1 MRQYEL
7 TIRIAQIHHLIE
19 VRKYKK
25 ALAVVKTLDMRQV
38 KGISDLSAIAEVYTK
53 TEQFDA
59 AKNTYLRIYKKSR
72 TRRVLYRLIYLAI
85 RTNALD
91 EAEGY
96 YQEFVAMSSSQ
107 RDSLIL
113 RYRIDKAS
121 GASVGQLIGIL
132 ESLKEEEYIEEWAYE
147 LAKLYFKA
155 GRFEECRS
163 ECEDIKLWFGKG
175 EIVERAYELA
185 KLYFK
190 AGRFE
195 ECRSEC
201 EDIKLWFGKGEI
213 VERAKRLIASIDD
226 DEQIAY
232 VDDRDYTIEKEVP
245 NPEDTG
251 SLPDLSEYVESE
263 SVIQRRENSIGN
275 KVKKALKTTF
285 EDDED
290 KFDDTFADY
299 YEDEDE
305 SSEYG
310 RDEAVDELL
319 NMDGDNNLEKSSG
332 DKMES
337 LTKEEYDALL
347 NSEILEQSYNDE
359 QSEYE
364 NELYDY
370 GEDEE
375 EEFDGAQMARKAIDG
390 LQKLS
395 GRWKHQT
402 AKEQHTSEQSEYGED
417 SVDENKKQPHKK
429 NRNQQ
434 MEKKQ
439 AYAEEK
445 APYEHHSQ
453 SGTGITQDL
462 SKEISAIYEAER
474 REQLK
479 VHSVVMEDD
488 IDNGNDDLI
497 QQNTENG
504 EAASSEIPEDI
515 QESEENAVI
524 SRQDAMAPADLEE
537 IKNDIKDITGNIF
550 GEKKKRRI
558 IDSVAD
564 DWGHTK
570 PINETVSK
578 VREMEMQQDN
588 DSLSD
593 ESVKKNVEYSE
604 KSDTRFV
611 LDNGA
616 EPEINING
624 KSECIQKNDENK
636 SEVQPGVNN
645 EVKSETEIKLEKA
658 AKLFGINTSE
668 LKKEETNMDDY
679 STPEDELPTTRALH
693 KTFKDVLT
701 LINGEKDP
709 SHFVLIGED
718 TDKIIAVSKKIVKVL
733 KANGFLSK
741 GRIGCIQAKQ
751 LNQMDFDA
759 CRDQLKGSC
768 LLVDGAADLYF
779 PTITKIFEL
788 MDEFYGDFIVILA
801 DEGNTLDQMFRFA
814 PALAKKFKYVIDIN
828 RYTAED
834 LD

>member
-175 EIVERAYELA
+175 EIVERA
-185 KLYFK
+185 
-190 AGRFE
+190 
-195 ECRSEC
+195 
-201 EDIKLWFGKGEI
+201 
-213 VERAKRLIASIDD
+213 KRLIASIDD

-305 SSEYG
+305 SSEYS

-319 NMDGDNNLEKSSG
+319 NMGGDNNSEKSSG

-347 NSEILEQSYNDE
+347 NSEISEQSYNDE

-402 AKEQHTSEQSEYGED
+402 AKEQHTSEKSGYEED

-445 APYEHHSQ
+445 AQYEHHSQ

-604 KSDTRFV
+604 KSDIKSV

-616 EPEINING
+616 EP
-624 KSECIQKNDENK
+624 
-636 SEVQPGVNN
+636 
-645 EVKSETEIKLEKA
+645 
-658 AKLFGINTSE
+658 
-668 LKKEETNMDDY
+668 
-679 STPEDELPTTRALH
+679 
-693 KTFKDVLT
+693 
-701 LINGEKDP
+701 
-709 SHFVLIGED
+709 
-718 TDKIIAVSKKIVKVL
+718 
-733 KANGFLSK
+733 
-741 GRIGCIQAKQ
+741 
-751 LNQMDFDA
+751 
-759 CRDQLKGSC
+759 
-768 LLVDGAADLYF
+768 
-779 PTITKIFEL
+779 
-788 MDEFYGDFIVILA
+788 
-801 DEGNTLDQMFRFA
+801 
-814 PALAKKFKYVIDIN
+814 
-828 RYTAED
+828 
-834 LD
+834 

>member
-175 EIVERAYELA
+175 EIVERA
-185 KLYFK
+185 
-190 AGRFE
+190 
-195 ECRSEC
+195 
-201 EDIKLWFGKGEI
+201 
-213 VERAKRLIASIDD
+213 KRLIASIDD

-305 SSEYG
+305 SSEYS

-319 NMDGDNNLEKSSG
+319 NMGGDNNSEKSSG

-347 NSEILEQSYNDE
+347 NSEISEQSYNDE

-402 AKEQHTSEQSEYGED
+402 AKEQHTSEKSGYEED

-445 APYEHHSQ
+445 AQYEHHSQ

-593 ESVKKNVEYSE
+593 ESVK
-604 KSDTRFV
+604 R
-611 LDNGA
+611 
-616 EPEINING
+616 
-624 KSECIQKNDENK
+624 
-636 SEVQPGVNN
+636 
-645 EVKSETEIKLEKA
+645 
-658 AKLFGINTSE
+658 
-668 LKKEETNMDDY
+668 M
-679 STPEDELPTTRALH
+679 
-693 KTFKDVLT
+693 
-701 LINGEKDP
+701 
-709 SHFVLIGED
+709 
-718 TDKIIAVSKKIVKVL
+718 
-733 KANGFLSK
+733 
-741 GRIGCIQAKQ
+741 
-751 LNQMDFDA
+751 
-759 CRDQLKGSC
+759 
-768 LLVDGAADLYF
+768 
-779 PTITKIFEL
+779 
-788 MDEFYGDFIVILA
+788 
-801 DEGNTLDQMFRFA
+801 
-814 PALAKKFKYVIDIN
+814 
-828 RYTAED
+828 
-834 LD
+834 

>member
-107 RDSLIL
+107 RDALIL

-132 ESLKEEEYIEEWAYE
+132 ESLKEEEYIEEW
-147 LAKLYFKA
+147 
-155 GRFEECRS
+155 
-163 ECEDIKLWFGKG
+163 
-175 EIVERAYELA
+175 AYELA

-332 DKMES
+332 DKIES
-337 LTKEEYDALL
+337 LTEEEYDALL
-347 NSEILEQSYNDE
+347 NSEISEQSYNDE

-395 GRWKHQT
+395 GRWKHQI
-402 AKEQHTSEQSEYGED
+402 AKEQHTSEQSGYEED

-429 NRNQQ
+429 NRNQK

-504 EAASSEIPEDI
+504 EAASSEISEDI

-570 PINETVSK
+570 PINEIVSK
-578 VREMEMQQDN
+578 VRETEMQQDN

-604 KSDTRFV
+604 KSDIKSV

-645 EVKSETEIKLEKA
+645 EIKSETEIKLEKA

-693 KTFKDVLT
+693 KTFKRREGSVT
-701 LINGEKDP
+701 
-709 SHFVLIGED
+709 F
-718 TDKIIAVSKKIVKVL
+718 
-733 KANGFLSK
+733 
-741 GRIGCIQAKQ
+741 C
-751 LNQMDFDA
+751 FDW
-759 CRDQLKGSC
+759 RG
-768 LLVDGAADLYF
+768 Y
-779 PTITKIFEL
+779 
-788 MDEFYGDFIVILA
+788 
-801 DEGNTLDQMFRFA
+801 R
-814 PALAKKFKYVIDIN
+814 
-828 RYTAED
+828 
-834 LD
+834 

>member
-107 RDSLIL
+107 RDALIL

-132 ESLKEEEYIEEWAYE
+132 ESLKEEEYIEEW
-147 LAKLYFKA
+147 
-155 GRFEECRS
+155 
-163 ECEDIKLWFGKG
+163 
-175 EIVERAYELA
+175 AYELA

-263 SVIQRRENSIGN
+263 SVIQKRENSIGN

-319 NMDGDNNLEKSSG
+319 NMGGDNNSEKSSE

-347 NSEILEQSYNDE
+347 NSEISEQSYNDE

-402 AKEQHTSEQSEYGED
+402 AKEQHTSEKSGYEED

-429 NRNQQ
+429 NRNKQ
-434 MEKKQ
+434 MEKKK

-445 APYEHHSQ
+445 AQYEHHSQ

-504 EAASSEIPEDI
+504 EAASSEITEDI
-515 QESEENAVI
+515 QESEGNAVI

-537 IKNDIKDITGNIF
+537 IKNDIKDITVNIF

-570 PINETVSK
+570 PINEVVSK
-578 VREMEMQQDN
+578 VREAEMQQDN

-604 KSDTRFV
+604 KSDIKSV

-624 KSECIQKNDENK
+624 KSECIQKNDANK

-645 EVKSETEIKLEKA
+645 EIKSETEIKLEKA

-751 LNQMDFDA
+751 LNQMDFDT

>member
-72 TRRVLYRLIYLAI
+72 TRRALYRLIYLAI

-132 ESLKEEEYIEEWAYE
+132 ESLKEEEYIEEW
-147 LAKLYFKA
+147 
-155 GRFEECRS
+155 
-163 ECEDIKLWFGKG
+163 
-175 EIVERAYELA
+175 AYELA

-305 SSEYG
+305 SSEYS

-319 NMDGDNNLEKSSG
+319 NMGGDNNSEKSSG

-347 NSEILEQSYNDE
+347 NSEISEQSYNDE

-402 AKEQHTSEQSEYGED
+402 AKEQHTSEKSGYEED

-445 APYEHHSQ
+445 AQYEHHSQ

-578 VREMEMQQDN
+578 VREM
-588 DSLSD
+588 
-593 ESVKKNVEYSE
+593 
-604 KSDTRFV
+604 
-611 LDNGA
+611 
-616 EPEINING
+616 
-624 KSECIQKNDENK
+624 
-636 SEVQPGVNN
+636 
-645 EVKSETEIKLEKA
+645 
-658 AKLFGINTSE
+658 
-668 LKKEETNMDDY
+668 
-679 STPEDELPTTRALH
+679 
-693 KTFKDVLT
+693 
-701 LINGEKDP
+701 
-709 SHFVLIGED
+709 
-718 TDKIIAVSKKIVKVL
+718 
-733 KANGFLSK
+733 
-741 GRIGCIQAKQ
+741 
-751 LNQMDFDA
+751 
-759 CRDQLKGSC
+759 
-768 LLVDGAADLYF
+768 LL
-779 PTITKIFEL
+779 
-788 MDEFYGDFIVILA
+788 
-801 DEGNTLDQMFRFA
+801 
-814 PALAKKFKYVIDIN
+814 
-828 RYTAED
+828 
-834 LD
+834 

>member
-132 ESLKEEEYIEEWAYE
+132 ESLKEEEYIEEW
-147 LAKLYFKA
+147 
-155 GRFEECRS
+155 
-163 ECEDIKLWFGKG
+163 
-175 EIVERAYELA
+175 AYELA

-537 IKNDIKDITGNIF
+537 IKNDIKDIAGNIF

-570 PINETVSK
+570 PINEIVSK
-578 VREMEMQQDN
+578 VRETEMQQDN

-604 KSDTRFV
+604 KSDIKSV

-624 KSECIQKNDENK
+624 K
-636 SEVQPGVNN
+636 
-645 EVKSETEIKLEKA
+645 
-658 AKLFGINTSE
+658 
-668 LKKEETNMDDY
+668 
-679 STPEDELPTTRALH
+679 
-693 KTFKDVLT
+693 
-701 LINGEKDP
+701 
-709 SHFVLIGED
+709 
-718 TDKIIAVSKKIVKVL
+718 
-733 KANGFLSK
+733 
-741 GRIGCIQAKQ
+741 
-751 LNQMDFDA
+751 
-759 CRDQLKGSC
+759 
-768 LLVDGAADLYF
+768 
-779 PTITKIFEL
+779 
-788 MDEFYGDFIVILA
+788 
-801 DEGNTLDQMFRFA
+801 
-814 PALAKKFKYVIDIN
+814 
-828 RYTAED
+828 
-834 LD
+834 

>member
-175 EIVERAYELA
+175 EIVERA
-185 KLYFK
+185 
-190 AGRFE
+190 
-195 ECRSEC
+195 
-201 EDIKLWFGKGEI
+201 
-213 VERAKRLIASIDD
+213 KRLIASIDD

-319 NMDGDNNLEKSSG
+319 NMGGDNNSEKSSG

-347 NSEILEQSYNDE
+347 NSEISEQSYNDE

-395 GRWKHQT
+395 GRWKHQA
-402 AKEQHTSEQSEYGED
+402 AKEQHTSEQSEYEED
-417 SVDENKKQPHKK
+417 SVDDNKKQPHKK

-445 APYEHHSQ
+445 AQYEHHSQ

-488 IDNGNDDLI
+488 FDNGNDDLI

-524 SRQDAMAPADLEE
+524 SRQDAMTPADLEE

-570 PINETVSK
+570 PINEIVSK
-578 VREMEMQQDN
+578 VRETEMQQDN
-588 DSLSD
+588 DSLSN

-604 KSDTRFV
+604 KSDIKSV

-624 KSECIQKNDENK
+624 KSECIQKIFHISGK
-636 SEVQPGVNN
+636 
-645 EVKSETEIKLEKA
+645 KKA
-658 AKLFGINTSE
+658 
-668 LKKEETNMDDY
+668 
-679 STPEDELPTTRALH
+679 
-693 KTFKDVLT
+693 
-701 LINGEKDP
+701 
-709 SHFVLIGED
+709 
-718 TDKIIAVSKKIVKVL
+718 
-733 KANGFLSK
+733 
-741 GRIGCIQAKQ
+741 
-751 LNQMDFDA
+751 
-759 CRDQLKGSC
+759 
-768 LLVDGAADLYF
+768 
-779 PTITKIFEL
+779 
-788 MDEFYGDFIVILA
+788 
-801 DEGNTLDQMFRFA
+801 
-814 PALAKKFKYVIDIN
+814 
-828 RYTAED
+828 
-834 LD
+834 

>member
-132 ESLKEEEYIEEWAYE
+132 ESLKEEEYIEEW
-147 LAKLYFKA
+147 
-155 GRFEECRS
+155 
-163 ECEDIKLWFGKG
+163 
-175 EIVERAYELA
+175 AYELA

-668 LKKEETNMDDY
+668 LKKDETNMDDY

-718 TDKIIAVSKKIVKVL
+718 TDKIIAVSKKID
-733 KANGFLSK
+733 K
-741 GRIGCIQAKQ
+741 GA
-751 LNQMDFDA
+751 
-759 CRDQLKGSC
+759 
-768 LLVDGAADLYF
+768 
-779 PTITKIFEL
+779 
-788 MDEFYGDFIVILA
+788 
-801 DEGNTLDQMFRFA
+801 
-814 PALAKKFKYVIDIN
+814 
-828 RYTAED
+828 
-834 LD
+834 

>member
-132 ESLKEEEYIEEWAYE
+132 ESLKEEEYIEEW
-147 LAKLYFKA
+147 
-155 GRFEECRS
+155 
-163 ECEDIKLWFGKG
+163 
-175 EIVERAYELA
+175 AYELA

-616 EPEINING
+616 APE
-624 KSECIQKNDENK
+624 
-636 SEVQPGVNN
+636 
-645 EVKSETEIKLEKA
+645 
-658 AKLFGINTSE
+658 
-668 LKKEETNMDDY
+668 
-679 STPEDELPTTRALH
+679 
-693 KTFKDVLT
+693 
-701 LINGEKDP
+701 
-709 SHFVLIGED
+709 
-718 TDKIIAVSKKIVKVL
+718 
-733 KANGFLSK
+733 
-741 GRIGCIQAKQ
+741 
-751 LNQMDFDA
+751 
-759 CRDQLKGSC
+759 
-768 LLVDGAADLYF
+768 
-779 PTITKIFEL
+779 
-788 MDEFYGDFIVILA
+788 
-801 DEGNTLDQMFRFA
+801 
-814 PALAKKFKYVIDIN
+814 
-828 RYTAED
+828 
-834 LD
+834 

>member
-175 EIVERAYELA
+175 EIVERA
-185 KLYFK
+185 
-190 AGRFE
+190 
-195 ECRSEC
+195 
-201 EDIKLWFGKGEI
+201 
-213 VERAKRLIASIDD
+213 KRLIASIDD

-275 KVKKALKTTF
+275 MVKKALKTTF

-319 NMDGDNNLEKSSG
+319 NMGGDNNSEKSSG

-347 NSEILEQSYNDE
+347 NSEISEQSYNDE

-395 GRWKHQT
+395 GRWKHQA
-402 AKEQHTSEQSEYGED
+402 AKEQHTSEQSEYEED
-417 SVDENKKQPHKK
+417 SVDDNKKQPHKK

-445 APYEHHSQ
+445 AQYEHHSQ

-604 KSDTRFV
+604 KSDIKSV

-645 EVKSETEIKLEKA
+645 EIKSETEIKLEKA

-759 CRDQLKGSC
+759 FRDQLRGSC

>member
-175 EIVERAYELA
+175 EIVERA
-185 KLYFK
+185 
-190 AGRFE
+190 
-195 ECRSEC
+195 
-201 EDIKLWFGKGEI
+201 
-213 VERAKRLIASIDD
+213 KRLIASIDD

-305 SSEYG
+305 SSEYS

-319 NMDGDNNLEKSSG
+319 NMGGDNNSEKSSG

-347 NSEILEQSYNDE
+347 NSEISEQSYNDE

-402 AKEQHTSEQSEYGED
+402 AKEQHTSEKSGYEED

-445 APYEHHSQ
+445 AQYEHHSQ

-604 KSDTRFV
+604 KSDIKSV

-616 EPEINING
+616 EPEININW
-624 KSECIQKNDENK
+624 KIRVYS
-636 SEVQPGVNN
+636 
-645 EVKSETEIKLEKA
+645 
-658 AKLFGINTSE
+658 
-668 LKKEETNMDDY
+668 KE
-679 STPEDELPTTRALH
+679 
-693 KTFKDVLT
+693 
-701 LINGEKDP
+701 
-709 SHFVLIGED
+709 
-718 TDKIIAVSKKIVKVL
+718 
-733 KANGFLSK
+733 
-741 GRIGCIQAKQ
+741 
-751 LNQMDFDA
+751 
-759 CRDQLKGSC
+759 
-768 LLVDGAADLYF
+768 
-779 PTITKIFEL
+779 
-788 MDEFYGDFIVILA
+788 
-801 DEGNTLDQMFRFA
+801 
-814 PALAKKFKYVIDIN
+814 
-828 RYTAED
+828 
-834 LD
+834 